1 MLQGGEEAQ
10 KSWPRLAEYF
20 ARYQLS
26 LDIACSLEVLAPSL
40 CRRPLMIRPPSEMER
55 RGRHMEETKVGES
68 EEVDNDE
75 WDGDDGCD
83 NDDEDN
89 DNRVQMP
96 SVSKAVRERETAEK
110 EKNKKM
116 ALLCKAA
123 ELYKGRPVSLKNVA
137 LETHPIRRH
146 GENGP
151 CTKSTSMLEVSVIVF
166 GPEPECNNDSD
177 DESVQSGCFRSQ
189 HDSNPKKSADLQ
201 LVRMVNG
208 IPLLDS
214 PEAVAC
220 GLVQKISG
228 SASNWNSFGLE
239 VSLKKHVDSAEHA
252 HDDTPMFGVEDS
264 AQVAPFFRESAH
276 GLFCGSDESSSSDD
290 DISDPENRTRKR
302 KKVKCGLSSLL
313 PAALRL
319 GEMMIIVQIKA
330 KPSALP
336 LPTLSKVSSYISV

>member
-1 MLQGGEEAQ
+1 
-10 KSWPRLAEYF
+10 
-20 ARYQLS
+20 
-26 LDIACSLEVLAPSL
+26 
-40 CRRPLMIRPPSEMER
+40 
-55 RGRHMEETKVGES
+55 MEETKVGES

-75 WDGDDGCD
+75 WDGYDGCD

-239 VSLKKHVDSAEHA
+239 VSLKKHVDSAELA

-276 GLFCGSDESSSSDD
+276 GLFCGSDQSSSSDD

-336 LPTLSKVSSYISV
+336 LPTLSKVS